1 MSKTGRTL
9 TREEV
14 LRETGMSAAEL
25 DRRNE
30 QARRPAQTAQAER
43 LSPSE
48 GGGCSSNFKQACAAT
63 APLQPAV
70 GACPSGPAPTE
81 TIFER
86 TNRVRE
92 EAAGLRE
99 PVARPACP

>member
-1 MSKTGRTL
+1 MSKQGRPL

-30 QARRPAQTAQAER
+30 QARRPAQTAPADR

-48 GGGCSSNFKQACAAT
+48 GGSCSSRFREACAAQ
-63 APLQPAV
+63 APLQQPV
-70 GACPSGPAPTE
+70 GACPSGSAPTE
-81 TIFER
+81 TLFER

-92 EAAGLRE
+92 ETAGLRE
-99 PVARPACP
+99 PSRPTCR